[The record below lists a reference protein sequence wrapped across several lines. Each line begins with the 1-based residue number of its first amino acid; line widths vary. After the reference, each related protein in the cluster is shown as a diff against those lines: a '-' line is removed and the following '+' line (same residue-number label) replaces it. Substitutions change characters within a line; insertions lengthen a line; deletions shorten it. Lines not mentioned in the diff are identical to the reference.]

1 MFEDSLCGMGEVGH
15 EAYLRRTGSFA
26 LVLRRTCE
34 LKGTMTECRN
44 RVKTS

>member
-1 MFEDSLCGMGEVGH
+1 MRLNYNVPE
-15 EAYLRRTGSFA
+15 LR
-26 LVLRRTCE
+26 VLRRTCE